1 VNIVGVVGAEFNF
14 LKLQESISDVIEKV
28 RKVLSMFYRSLSRI
42 RHFERN
48 FKRTLYL
55 ILN

>member
-1 VNIVGVVGAEFNF
+1 VNIVGVVEAEFNF

>member
-55 ILN
+55 IL